1 MKLPSPG
8 LVRVLVEKRALLGCT
23 RSGEEALWN
32 RQLERSSLRWLPA
45 AASVGSAGNSS
56 GEALSAM
63 WGAGVLAGAVAVE
76 VARSDGAVACAE
88 SAEQPRPLASP
99 MGRTPASKLAQ
110 PTFFLS
116 GGFPCCLCHVGLSSV
131 SFPFSGSCAMFNG
144 GFFLCKLSV
153 HYSGS
158 SSFRYNT
165 ISGDAFRWFF
175 Y

>member
-45 AASVGSAGNSS
+45 
-56 GEALSAM
+56 
-63 WGAGVLAGAVAVE
+63 GVLAGAVAVE

-88 SAEQPRPLASP
+88 SAEQRPLASP

-131 SFPFSGSCAMFNG
+131 SFPFSGSCAMCNG

-153 HYSGS
+153 HYS
-158 SSFRYNT
+158 SSFRCNT
-165 ISGDAFRWFF
+165 ISSTGQLSDGFSTD
-175 Y
+175 